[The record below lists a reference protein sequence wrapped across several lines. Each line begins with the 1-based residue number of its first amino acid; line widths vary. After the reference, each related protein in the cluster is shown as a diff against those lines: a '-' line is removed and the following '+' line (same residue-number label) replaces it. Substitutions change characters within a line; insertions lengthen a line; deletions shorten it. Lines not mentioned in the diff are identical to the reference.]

1 MPNRNDIAERLRA
14 LRGDKSRAE
23 VAEACGISISAL
35 TMYEI
40 GERVP
45 RDEVKTR
52 LAKLYGK
59 TVEEIF
65 FAERC
70 HEK

>member
-1 MPNRNDIAERLRA
+1 MPNRNDIAERLRT

-65 FAERC
+65 FAE
-70 HEK
+70 

>member
-1 MPNRNDIAERLRA
+1 MPNRKDIAERLRA

-59 TVEEIF
+59 TVEGIF
-65 FAERC
+65 FAE
-70 HEK
+70 

>member
-14 LRGDKSRAE
+14 LRGDKSRTE

-65 FAERC
+65 FAE
-70 HEK
+70 

>member
-23 VAEACGISISAL
+23 VSEACGISISAL

-65 FAERC
+65 FAE
-70 HEK
+70 

>member
-65 FAERC
+65 FTE
-70 HEK
+70 

>member
-1 MPNRNDIAERLRA
+1 
-14 LRGDKSRAE
+14 
-23 VAEACGISISAL
+23 
-35 TMYEI
+35 MYEI

-65 FAERC
+65 FAE
-70 HEK
+70 

>member
-65 FAERC
+65 FAE
-70 HEK
+70 